1 MLDAYELPQDARTD
15 EARQSA
21 STVPPSAFDLA
32 EHVDWSPADAWDP
45 LSEADGDAS
54 DSREV
59 AGAVH
64 GGDRPASLDECQD
77 GRVTTSIVRH
87 PIFARV
93 FDRLSG
99 VMERDVGEHRQEM
112 LAGLSG
118 RVVEVGAGNGMN
130 FAHYPATV
138 DEVAALEPEAYL
150 RAKAEQ
156 AASRA
161 PVDVTVRAGVAD
173 ALPFQAAVFDAVV
186 ASLVLCSVSDPAAA
200 LAEMRRVLK
209 PGGELRFMEHVRS
222 EHPGKAR
229 VQRLSD
235 RSGLWP
241 RLAGGC
247 HCDRDTVGEITAAG
261 FRIARV
267 GRYDLGPSW
276 ILTNPHARGVAAL
289 A

>member
-1 MLDAYELPQDARTD
+1 V
-15 EARQSA
+15 
-21 STVPPSAFDLA
+21 ST
-32 EHVDWSPADAWDP
+32 
-45 LSEADGDAS
+45 
-54 DSREV
+54 
-59 AGAVH
+59 
-64 GGDRPASLDECQD
+64 
-77 GRVTTSIVRH
+77 TTVRH

-99 VMERDVGEHRQEM
+99 VMERDVGEHRKEM

-118 RVVEVGAGNGMN
+118 RVVEIGAGNGMN

-138 DEVAALEPEAYL
+138 EEVVALEPEAYL
-150 RAKAEQ
+150 RGKAEQ
-156 AASRA
+156 AGRRA
-161 PVDVTVRAGVAD
+161 PVHVTVRAGVAD
-173 ALPFQAAVFDAVV
+173 ALPFDAAAFDAVV
-186 ASLVLCSVSDPAAA
+186 ASLVLCSVSDPGAA

-222 EHPGKAR
+222 EQPGKAR

-247 HCDRDTVGEITAAG
+247 HCDRDTIAEITAAG
-261 FRIARV
+261 FQIARV
-267 GRYDLGPSW
+267 SRYDLGPSW
-276 ILTNPHARGVAAL
+276 ILTNPHVRGVAAL

>member
-1 MLDAYELPQDARTD
+1 MSP
-15 EARQSA
+15 
-21 STVPPSAFDLA
+21 TV
-32 EHVDWSPADAWDP
+32 
-45 LSEADGDAS
+45 
-54 DSREV
+54 
-59 AGAVH
+59 
-64 GGDRPASLDECQD
+64 
-77 GRVTTSIVRH
+77 VRH

-99 VMERDVGEHRQEM
+99 LMERDVGEHRKEM

-118 RVVEVGAGNGMN
+118 RVVEIGAGNGMN

-138 DEVAALEPEAYL
+138 DEVVALEPEAYL

-161 PVDVTVRAGVAD
+161 AVRVTVQAGVAD
-173 ALPFQAAVFDAVV
+173 ALPFGAAVFDAVV

-200 LAEMRRVLK
+200 LAEMHRVLK

-229 VQRLSD
+229 VQRFSD

-241 RLAGGC
+241 RVAGGC
-247 HCDRDTVGEITAAG
+247 HCDRDTVAEITAAG
-261 FRIARV
+261 FQVMHV
-267 GRYDLGPSW
+267 GSYDLGPSW
-276 ILTNPHARGVAAL
+276 VLTNPHVCGVATL

>member
-1 MLDAYELPQDARTD
+1 M
-15 EARQSA
+15 
-21 STVPPSAFDLA
+21 
-32 EHVDWSPADAWDP
+32 
-45 LSEADGDAS
+45 
-54 DSREV
+54 
-59 AGAVH
+59 AVI
-64 GGDRPASLDECQD
+64 GTATFDECQD
-77 GRVTTSIVRH
+77 VRVSTTAVRH
-87 PIFARV
+87 PIFARL

-99 VMERDVGEHRQEM
+99 VMERDLGEHREEL

-118 RVVEVGAGNGMN
+118 RVVEIGAGNGMN

-138 DEVAALEPEAYL
+138 DEVVALEPEAYL

-161 PVDVTVRAGVAD
+161 AVPVAVRAGVAD
-173 ALPFQAAVFDAVV
+173 ALPFEAAVFDAAV

-200 LAEMRRVLK
+200 LVELRRVLK

-229 VQRLSD
+229 VQRWSD

-247 HCDRDTVGEITAAG
+247 HCDRDTVAVMTAAG
-261 FRIARV
+261 FHIAHV
-267 GRYDLGPSW
+267 GRYDIGPSW
-276 ILTNPHARGVAAL
+276 ILTNPHVRGVAAL

>member
-1 MLDAYELPQDARTD
+1 MSP
-15 EARQSA
+15 
-21 STVPPSAFDLA
+21 TV
-32 EHVDWSPADAWDP
+32 
-45 LSEADGDAS
+45 
-54 DSREV
+54 
-59 AGAVH
+59 
-64 GGDRPASLDECQD
+64 
-77 GRVTTSIVRH
+77 VRH

-99 VMERDVGEHRQEM
+99 LMERDVGEHRKEM

-118 RVVEVGAGNGMN
+118 RVVEIGAGNGMN

-138 DEVAALEPEAYL
+138 DEVVALEPEAYL

-161 PVDVTVRAGVAD
+161 AVRVTVQTGVAD
-173 ALPFQAAVFDAVV
+173 ALPFEAAVFDAVV
-186 ASLVLCSVSDPAAA
+186 ASLVLCSVSDPGAA

-222 EHPGKAR
+222 EHPGKAS
-229 VQRLSD
+229 VQRFSD

-241 RLAGGC
+241 RVAGGC
-247 HCDRDTVGEITAAG
+247 HCHRDTVAEITAAG
-261 FRIARV
+261 FRIMHV
-267 GRYDLGPSW
+267 GSYHIGPSW
-276 ILTNPHARGVAAL
+276 VLTNPHVLGVATL